1 MSPPRCLLPAIMLA
15 LSGCASLFHS
25 NAPAVQLYVLQAPAD
40 VALAGAPAT
49 APVATPAAAGST
61 GPTLRVARPLP
72 GPGLNTD
79 RIALLRPGNR
89 LDYYAVS
96 RWSAPLA
103 DVVSDLELAA
113 LRADPTW
120 SAVADERATLN
131 ADYVLQTSIDRF
143 AAEYAQDAGPPRVR
157 VELRCLLV
165 RRHDGVLLGSFAA
178 TASQMAQANR
188 MSGVIA
194 AFAAAADRAVSDA
207 AAQAAVLLR
216 SAKPPAAP

>member
-1 MSPPRCLLPAIMLA
+1 MSHLRCLLPAVMLA
-15 LSGCASLFHS
+15 LTGCASLFHS
-25 NAPAVQLYVLQAPAD
+25 HAPAVQLYVLQVPA
-40 VALAGAPAT
+40 A
-49 APVATPAAAGST
+49 APVATPAVAPSI

-72 GPGLNTD
+72 APGLDTD

-89 LDYYAVS
+89 LDYYAGS

-103 DVVSDLELAA
+103 DVVSDLQLAV

-120 SAVADERATLN
+120 SAVADGRATLN
-131 ADYVLQTSIDRF
+131 ADYVLQSSIDRF
-143 AAEYAQDAGPPRVR
+143 AAEYALDTGPPLVR

-165 RRHDGVLLGSFAA
+165 RRSDGAVLGSFAA
-178 TASQMAQANR
+178 TASRLAQANR

-194 AFAAAADRAVSDA
+194 AFAAAADQAVSET

-216 SAKPPAAP
+216 SAKPPAVP